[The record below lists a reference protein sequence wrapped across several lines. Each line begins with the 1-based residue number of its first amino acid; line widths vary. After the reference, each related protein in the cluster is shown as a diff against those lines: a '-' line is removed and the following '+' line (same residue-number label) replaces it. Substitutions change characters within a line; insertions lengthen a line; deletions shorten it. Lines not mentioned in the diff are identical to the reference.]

1 MAAII
6 TDDFRKQ
13 LAASIVTENAS
24 ALDTVPDYYIGIG
37 KSDPW
42 TDLLTSESVAGFAP
56 SVPDGSIRERE
67 EVKENLLA
75 LVKVPVDKAV
85 RVIPRITYAGGN
97 IYKVYNPEDPT
108 CFIPTT
114 INGVTYQPC
123 YVVDQEKIWVCLNN
137 KATVA
142 SPLGQAAG
150 SSDVPADDGNNNY
163 GIKSL
168 NSGNYTWAYIQS
180 VAEASTGF
188 NTNQFVKVSDT
199 DLPAGTDKT
208 NADAATGG
216 LLYGIKI
223 INKGVGYDAAP
234 TVTVVGRKRDS
245 GGVISAA
252 TLTLSATQGNGDQVT
267 FIDFTGNGG
276 GTDWTD
282 ASVVITGG
290 GDDVTTKAEAVP
302 IFAPIDGFGV
312 NPAKDL
318 PSYYVGFEAELV
330 GNLGGDAPIIAYRQL
345 SLLRGL
351 QTDVRTDDADD
362 DAGGADLLSLDAL
375 QFLQCATSVD
385 LSSVNVT
392 PGDYLVGNN
401 GAMAF
406 VDYIDTTTANQHKVF
421 FHQNNN
427 DIINRKSFDSNGT
440 FQLKNRTDGNDIG
453 VSTSYT
459 SIGNGEYTRKQGE
472 VVFYENRTA
481 IVRSAQQTEE
491 IKLVIQL

>member
-24 ALDTVPDYYIGIG
+24 ASTTIPDYYIGIG

-42 TDLLTSESVAGFAP
+42 TDLLTAESVAGFAP
-56 SVPDGSIRERE
+56 AVPDGSIREKE
-67 EVKENLLA
+67 EVKENLMA

-108 CFIPTT
+108 CFIPTSVG
-114 INGVTYQPC
+114 GVTYQPC
-123 YVVDQEKIWVCLNN
+123 YVVDQDKIWVCLGN
-137 KATVA
+137 KANA
-142 SPLGQAAG
+142 SNPLGQAAG
-150 SSDVPADDGNNNY
+150 VSDVPADDGDNNY
-163 GIKSL
+163 DVKSL
-168 NSGNYTWAYIQS
+168 ISGNYTWAYVQS

-199 DLPAGTDKT
+199 DLPSGTDAT
-208 NADAATGG
+208 NAAAETGG

-223 INKGVGYDAAP
+223 INKGAGYTSAP
-234 TVTVVGRKRDS
+234 TVTVVGNNATITLVATENS
-245 GGVISAA
+245 GEVA
-252 TLTLSATQGNGDQVT
+252 
-267 FIDFTGNGG
+267 FIDFTDEIGG
-276 GTDWTD
+276 GIGWTD

-290 GDDVTTKAEAVP
+290 GTPTTKAEAVP
-302 IFAPIDGFGV
+302 IFAPIDGFGF

-345 SLLRGL
+345 SLIRGL
-351 QTDVRTDDADD
+351 ETNVRTDDADD
-362 DAGGADLLSLDAL
+362 AAGGADLLSLDAL
-375 QFLQCATSVD
+375 QFLECDTGVD
-385 LSSVNVT
+385 LSSINVT
-392 PGDYLVGNN
+392 PGDYLVNDD

-427 DIINRKSFDSNGT
+427 DIINRQSFDSTGD
-440 FQLKNRTDGNDIG
+440 FQLKNRTDGTDIG
-453 VSTSYT
+453 TSTSYV
-459 SIGNGEYTRKQGE
+459 SVGNGEYTRKQGE

>member
-24 ALDTVPDYYIGIG
+24 ALSTVPDYYIGIG

-56 SVPDGSIRERE
+56 AVPDGSIREKE
-67 EVKENLLA
+67 EVKENLMA

-108 CFIPTT
+108 CFIPTSVG
-114 INGVTYQPC
+114 GVTYQPC
-123 YVVDQEKIWVCLNN
+123 YVVDQDKIWVCLNN
-137 KATVA
+137 KATA
-142 SPLGQAAG
+142 ANPLGQAAG
-150 SSDVPADDGNNNY
+150 PSDVPADNGTNNY
-163 GIKSL
+163 AIKSL
-168 NSGNYTWAYIQS
+168 NSGNYTWAYVQS

-199 DLPAGTDKT
+199 DLASGG
-208 NADAATGG
+208 ADQLAAAAATGG
-216 LLYGIKI
+216 LLYGIKL
-223 INKGVGYDAAP
+223 INKGVGYTSAP
-234 TVTVVGRKRDS
+234 TVTVVGNNS
-245 GGVISAA
+245 
-252 TLTLSATQGNGDQVT
+252 TLTLSATENGGEVT

-276 GTDWTD
+276 GINWTD
-282 ASVVITGG
+282 ASIVITGG
-290 GDDVTTKAEAVP
+290 GTPTTKAEAVP
-302 IFAPIDGFGV
+302 IFAPITGFGI

-318 PSYYVGFEAELV
+318 PSYYVGFEASLV
-330 GNLGGDAPIIAYRQL
+330 GNLGGDAPIISYRQL

-351 QTDVRTDDADD
+351 ETDVRTDDTD
-362 DAGGADLLSLDAL
+362 DATGGADLLSLDAL
-375 QFLQCATSVD
+375 QYLVCASGVD
-385 LSSVNVT
+385 LSSTNIT
-392 PGDYLVGNN
+392 PGDYLVNDD

-406 VDYIDTTTANQHKVF
+406 VDYIDTTTTNAHKVF

-427 DIINRKSFDSNGT
+427 DIINRQSFDSTGT
-440 FQLKNRTDGNDIG
+440 FQLKNRTDGADIG
-453 VSTSYT
+453 TSTSYT